1 MSRSSTARQRLLDA
15 ACGLIRSRGF
25 GAVGVAEIC
34 AQAGVKKGSFY
45 HFFASKQDLTLAVI
59 DAHWERQRDGWTALL
74 GAEEPA
80 ITRLRRLF
88 DATTA
93 DLRAAGGENGAIYG
107 CVLAN
112 LALELSNQDALI
124 QLRLRAIF
132 DEQISLILAT
142 LGEAAAAGSIPPES
156 ANPGIARAVV
166 AQMEGMIMF
175 AKLGDDPN
183 VLDGL
188 WPQTLL
194 LLRAPGSGVDRSNRQ
209 GPAGPAVALG

>member
-1 MSRSSTARQRLLDA
+1 MSRSSTARQRLIDA
-15 ACGLIRSRGF
+15 ACGLIRTRGF

-34 AQAGVKKGSFY
+34 AEAGVKKGSFY
-45 HFFASKQDLTLAVI
+45 HFFASKQDLTIAAI
-59 DAHWERQRDGWTALL
+59 DAHWERQRDGWIALL
-74 GAEEPA
+74 GAQEPA
-80 ITRLRRLF
+80 ITRLQRLF

-93 DLRAAGGENGAIYG
+93 DLRSAGGENGAIYG

-112 LALELSNQDALI
+112 LALELSNQDAVI

-142 LGEAAAAGSIPPES
+142 LGDAAAAGSIPLES
-156 ANPGIARAVV
+156 ASPGIARAVV

-175 AKLGDDPN
+175 AKLGDDLD

-194 LLRAPGSGVDRSNRQ
+194 LLGAPGNGINRTDRRE
-209 GPAGPAVALG
+209 PADHAVAPG